1 MADKPTPAVN
11 TKPEVASTKPS
22 VASTKPAVASTKPA
36 VATGKPAA
44 TSKPQSAKPQ
54 FSPYNS
60 SAKSSDIEATSLDEV
75 VKGLVGVGKIIPGAE
90 DIEPGSLRKSL
101 TLLKWVGLPTSS
113 VDKYTVP
120 GRAITLTED
129 EKKNSKDAEKDAEKK
144 QANPENQ
151 VSLFQTTVK
160 NKAQFG
166 KKADRFFSRFEK
178 DSGAATFSLP
188 HAAGYEF
195 RANEDTVVARLGV
208 VNPKKTAEQAAVSEK
223 ADAELVK
230 VPKGAIVVLTN
241 AEVLYTFQ
249 RIPGYFGA
257 KGSDLLLGLDPTET
271 VHAGEKVLAGINV
284 SKSTSGKS
292 STASASNTPTQWVT
306 PPAISLSI
314 KMTSPEG
321 KALYPKLLELIPAV
335 VAKDE
340 EGKQLELHP
349 DLANDGAQGSVSNQE
364 RWGKAL
370 EVSTGT
376 RTRSNKGTAAKGD
389 KRASSPSPAKI
400 KISASNL
407 I

>member
-1 MADKPTPAVN
+1 MADKPNPAVN
-11 TKPEVASTKPS
+11 TKPSVASTKPT

-36 VATGKPAA
+36 VASDKPA
-44 TSKPQSAKPQ
+44 SKPQPAKAQ
-54 FSPYNS
+54 VSPYNS
-60 SAKSSDIEATSLDEV
+60 STKSDSIEATSLGDI
-75 VKGLVGVGKIIPGAE
+75 VKDLIGVGKILPGAE
-90 DIEPGSLRKSL
+90 GIEPGSLRKSL

-120 GRAITLTED
+120 LRPITLTED

-151 VSLFQTTVK
+151 IALFQTTVK

-166 KKADRFFSRFEK
+166 KKAERFFSRFEK

-188 HAAGYEF
+188 HAAAFVF
-195 RANEDTVVARLGV
+195 RANEDTYVARLGV

-223 ADAELVK
+223 VDAELVK
-230 VPKGAIVVLTN
+230 VPKGATVVLTN
-241 AEVLYTFQ
+241 AEVLYTFL
-249 RIPGYFGA
+249 RIPGYYGV
-257 KGSDLLLGLDPTET
+257 KGSDLVMGLDPTET
-271 VHAGEKVLAGINV
+271 VVAGEKVLAGINV

-292 STASASNTPTQWVT
+292 STASASSNSTQWVT
-306 PPAISLSI
+306 PPSISLSL
-314 KMTSPEG
+314 KLTSPEG
-321 KALYPKLLELIPAV
+321 KSLYPKLLELIPAV
-335 VAKDE
+335 IAKDE

-349 DLANDGAQGSVSNQE
+349 DLANDGAQGTVSNQE

-376 RTRSNKGTAAKGD
+376 RTRSNKGTSAKGD
-389 KRASSPSPAKI
+389 KRASSPSPTKI
-400 KISASNL
+400 KVSASNL